1 MVREAHLDLA
11 IGTLYEAAVEPERWP
26 AALTAT
32 ADLLGAVGSQFYFW
46 NRHQN
51 ATQFAMVGRL
61 PEEGNAAYLRYYG
74 AIDTRRQALER
85 VPVGT
90 VAAYGLD
97 FDEGRFRNSEF
108 YNDFLVPHGVPYV
121 AGARPFETG
130 DLSAVIAIL
139 RNFRQGPF
147 EQRELAALGRLIP
160 HLQRAA
166 RLHLRMGELR
176 LQNQTVEAARDRLQ
190 FGVVIADVTGRALV
204 VNRAA
209 QEMAATKD
217 GLLLCGGRLTAAQP
231 REANVLNR
239 CIGDAIETATRRK
252 GEGGGSLS
260 ISRPSGRRPF
270 ALLVAPLSPDGALAA
285 QHQVPAALILITD
298 LERRPQVLGRR
309 LVELFGLTPA
319 EACLA
324 VGLVA
329 GKRLDDIAEERGV
342 RMPTLRTQMRSILDK
357 TGTDRQADLMRLIV
371 GLPALRSG

>member
-61 PEEGNAAYLRYYG
+61 PEDGNAAYLRYYG

-130 DLSAVIAIL
+130 DLSGVIAIL

-147 EQRELAALGRLIP
+147 GQPELAALGRLIP

-166 RLHLRMGELR
+166 RLHLRMGELS
-176 LQNQTVEAARDRLQ
+176 LQNQTVEAALDRLQ

-209 QEMAATKD
+209 QEMAAAKD
-217 GLLLCGGRLTAAQP
+217 GLLLRGGASYGGSTKRSERSQPMHRQYNRDRKAAQGRRRRLASDLKAFRSPSVRAVGRSAQP
-231 REANVLNR
+231 RWSP
-239 CIGDAIETATRRK
+239 RRTTP
-252 GEGGGSLS
+252 GPRGPDSDHRPRAPAAGARASARRAVRLRAMPRARLVPTS
-260 ISRPSGRRPF
+260 MLSRPTPSLPTTSSLRQ
-270 ALLVAPLSPDGALAA
+270 ASSSAPLS
-285 QHQVPAALILITD
+285 
-298 LERRPQVLGRR
+298 
-309 LVELFGLTPA
+309 
-319 EACLA
+319 
-324 VGLVA
+324 
-329 GKRLDDIAEERGV
+329 
-342 RMPTLRTQMRSILDK
+342 
-357 TGTDRQADLMRLIV
+357 
-371 GLPALRSG
+371 